1 MIPTRT
7 ADPAV
12 LPVQAQETTMAGPPI
27 LVGVDG
33 SAPSLAAVDVAIRE
47 AALRGRA
54 VRLVFGD
61 TWADHPA
68 WAANDPAADLA
79 AGLLS
84 EPQQAIRD
92 ATDRAAAGQVPV
104 TGEIVAGDPATV
116 LIRESAH
123 TDLLVIGHRGRGGF
137 TELLLGSVAIKV
149 SAHAACP
156 VMITRGAAPDHGDIL
171 VGVDGS
177 PSDDA
182 ALRFAFDEAALR
194 GATLRALHAWDRPH
208 LSSPA
213 LMLQYDTGPESAA
226 HARLLTDAVQDWS
239 RKHPDVTMHREL
251 ATGRPADAIADASRH
266 AQLVVLGARGH
277 AQLPGRRLGSV
288 SHTVL
293 HHAVCPVAVVP
304 SEPTTGGHSSGT
316 STR

>member
-1 MIPTRT
+1 
-7 ADPAV
+7 
-12 LPVQAQETTMAGPPI
+12 MAGPPI

-33 SAPSLAAVDVAIRE
+33 SAPSLAAVDLAIRE
-47 AALRGRA
+47 AESRERA

-61 TWADHPA
+61 IWADHPA
-68 WAANDPAADLA
+68 WAGNDPAADLA

-92 ATDRAAAGQVPV
+92 ATARAAAAQVPV
-104 TGEIVAGDPATV
+104 TGEILAGDPATI
-116 LIRESAH
+116 LIRESTH
-123 TDLLVIGHRGRGGF
+123 TDLLILGHRGRGGF
-137 TELLLGSVAIKV
+137 AELLLGSVAIKV

-156 VMITRGAAPDHGDIL
+156 VVITRGAAPDNGDVL

-177 PSDDA
+177 PSDEA
-182 ALRFAFDEAALR
+182 PLGFAFHEAALR

-208 LSSPA
+208 LSNPEF
-213 LMLQYDTGPESAA
+213 LLQYDTGPESAA
-226 HARLLTDAVQDWS
+226 HAQLLTDAVQDWS
-239 RKHPDVTMHREL
+239 RKYPDVTMHREL
-251 ATGRPADAIADASRH
+251 TTGRPADAIVDASRH

-293 HHAVCPVAVVP
+293 HHTACPVAIV
-304 SEPTTGGHSSGT
+304 
-316 STR
+316 R